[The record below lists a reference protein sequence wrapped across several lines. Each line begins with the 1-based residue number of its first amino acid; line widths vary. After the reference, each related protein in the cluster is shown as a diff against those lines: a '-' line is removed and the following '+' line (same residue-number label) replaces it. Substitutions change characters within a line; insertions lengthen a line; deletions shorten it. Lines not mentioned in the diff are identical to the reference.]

1 MASADTGPVAVAV
14 GGALLMSLLGFVGL
28 DRKNF
33 CGNGTLGAGA
43 AIRGSVSIVAGPRPA
58 MLLVISGSLIRIK
71 NLVIFLHPLYPR

>member
-33 CGNGTLGAGA
+33 CGSGTLGAGA

-58 MLLVISGSLIRIK
+58 MSLADDFNLITAVNCVIE
-71 NLVIFLHPLYPR
+71 